1 MLSVLQKS
9 EWDSR
14 HEAAG
19 HALEATQ
26 QSSSLPALADARQLI
41 VAAVEHLQVCDGND
55 HAYMTALPNYHSRYM
70 YVCLRLIVCVKKY
83 IFPCGPDL
91 AQSPIIHEYI
101 LSSFVHSFLM
111 RVILL
116 DSSGPASGK
125 EFQPKN
131 CVPFQQKQC
140 TKL

>member
-19 HALEATQ
+19 RALEATQ

-70 YVCLRLIVCVKKY
+70 YVFLRLIVCVKNTFFLVALILHRVPSY
-83 IFPCGPDL
+83 MSTFCHPSC
-91 AQSPIIHEYI
+91 IHF
-101 LSSFVHSFLM
+101 S
-111 RVILL
+111 
-116 DSSGPASGK
+116 
-125 EFQPKN
+125 
-131 CVPFQQKQC
+131 CV
-140 TKL
+140 